1 MYYVEMHSGTPQA
14 YVMKTDRLDLWPEGK
29 RISAKV
35 GKQKLRETA
44 IGRLR
49 EMLKPGDTV
58 YSVLR
63 NVSRSG
69 MSRQIDFYV
78 IESDSATGGTRPF
91 CISGWVAE
99 ALDYP
104 TADFGALKV
113 GGCGMDMGFAVVYAL
128 AGTLY
133 PYGFACI
140 GKDKR
145 CPSND
150 HSNREHHKIHKDGGY
165 ALRHSWV

>member
-1 MYYVEMHSGTPQA
+1 MYYVELHSGTPHA

-35 GKQKLRETA
+35 GKERLRETA

-58 YSVLR
+58 YTVLR

-69 MSRQIDFYV
+69 MSRLIDFYIV
-78 IESDSATGGTRPF
+78 EAGSTSEHRPF
-91 CISGWVAE
+91 CITGWIAE
-99 ALDYP
+99 ALEYP
-104 TADFGALKV
+104 QGNGDALKV
-113 GGCGMDMGFAVVYAL
+113 GGCGMDMGFAVVYNLGRA
-128 AGTLY
+128 LY
-133 PYGFACI
+133 PDGFKCI
-140 GKDKR
+140 GVKKR

-150 HSNREHHKIHKDGGY
+150 HSNREHNKHHSDGGY
-165 ALRHSWV
+165 ALRHSWM